1 MPEIEFEALADSQI
15 KVLVADD
22 DAMFR
27 LILKNWLEDWGFCVL
42 VAEDGAQAWEI
53 LQQNDPP
60 ELLILDW
67 VMPKITGIELCR
79 MIRQR
84 HQDLYQY
91 IMLATGKDDKQHVVK
106 GFDAGADD
114 YLTKPF
120 VQNELRAR
128 LRVGKRILSLQKNL
142 IHARE
147 ELRYQATHDVLTGL
161 LNRRALLEIF
171 DNELDRAVRT
181 PCPTGVLMLDLDHF
195 KHINDT
201 YGHLVGDLVLKETV
215 RRINLS
221 IRSYD
226 IAGRFGGEEFLIVL
240 PDCSLEQTR
249 LSAERIRK
257 AIGESPIC
265 MGAES
270 ISMTTSIGATV
281 AEPGISTKH
290 EILAA
295 ADNAL
300 YLAKQSG
307 RNCTVVLKAAANM
320 QICN

>member
-1 MPEIEFEALADSQI
+1 MSQIELEDLADPQI
-15 KVLVADD
+15 RVLVAED

-42 VAEDGAQAWEI
+42 VANDGAQAWEI
-53 LQQNDPP
+53 LQLSEPP

-91 IMLATGKDDKQHVVK
+91 IVLATGKDDKQHVVK

-142 IHARE
+142 IRARE

-161 LNRRALLEIF
+161 LNRRALLEFF

-201 YGHLVGDLVLKETV
+201 YGHLVGDLVLKEVV

-221 IRSYD
+221 VRSYD
-226 IAGRFGGEEFLIVL
+226 ITGRFGGEEFLIVL
-240 PDCSLEQTR
+240 PGCNLEQTR

-257 AIGESPIC
+257 AIADAPVHL
-265 MGAES
+265 AEAS
-270 ISMTTSIGATV
+270 ISVTTSIGATV
-281 AEPGISTKH
+281 AEPCISTTQDV
-290 EILAA
+290 LAK

-300 YLAKQSG
+300 YQAKQSG
-307 RNCTVVLKAAANM
+307 RNCTFVLKSAANA
-320 QICN
+320 QLI